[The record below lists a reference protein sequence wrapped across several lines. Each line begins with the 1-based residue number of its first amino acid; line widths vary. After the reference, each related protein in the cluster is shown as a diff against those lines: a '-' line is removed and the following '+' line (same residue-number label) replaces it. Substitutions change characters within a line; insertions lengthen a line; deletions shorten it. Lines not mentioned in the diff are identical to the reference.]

1 MGSVKLKRKL
11 LDYIKD
17 NAKDNLFTVS
27 TKKDISEALGSTVPT
42 INKHLKVLEEEKEVV
57 VVTKPGR
64 NGGVIITVLENI
76 HTSEEFK
83 EFKNSSDDI
92 ITSTKKYAEELR
104 DKHFPTYK
112 YQRKEVRRRTKKEML
127 EYNAI
132 KDEKRRT
139 ILDMNLALSTSPY
152 PTKEIFNMSYDPEGF
167 FKAYILCKLYDQ
179 YCISHMYAKHV
190 THKQLSNDYTL
201 KPEEM
206 TRHSELSKYYYQQ
219 FVMLLP
225 RNSASEEF
233 FGSRNFNTFY
243 NFYIKVKD
251 RKDFN
256 IFKYIQNVFKNVSF
270 SYENGYYKNP
280 IPAPNY
286 FSSDKYLQ
294 SYDNYIKGIKKG
306 VNKTN
311 RHLGAVEG
319 LISSKDYTNNPALTQ
334 LQQLYIVGLNNEV
347 HDIEE
352 MFKHA
357 LDLEEVEFGYIR
369 DVKHL
374 TLLNFSN
381 KVDKAIQEF
390 EEQDKEIMNK
400 FVKQLIIN
408 EYAPTSFP
416 KTAHVSM
423 FPMQRHHMVSELRYE
438 NKSIKDNALNISL
451 VSNNPDTELLDKQD
465 LLNLTQVAY
474 DYLTMSKYNSNY
486 YVIRMFADFMGYE
499 VNLRDVKRIIEK
511 YSIEDLIPLT
521 KYGML
526 DYDKIKRENEGVKH
540 E

>member
-27 TKKDISEALGSTVPT
+27 TKKDIAEALGSTVPT

-57 VVTKPGR
+57 VVSKSGR
-64 NGGVIITVLENI
+64 NGGVIITVLDNI
-76 HTSEEFK
+76 HNSEEFK
-83 EFKNSSDDI
+83 EFTNSSDDI
-92 ITSTKKYAEELR
+92 ITSTKQYAEDLR

-127 EYNAI
+127 EYKAI

-179 YCISHMYAKHV
+179 YCISHMYAKYT

-280 IPAPNY
+280 IPSPNY

-311 RHLGAVEG
+311 RHLGAVEN

-526 DYDKIKRENEGVKH
+526 DYDKIKRENEGVKN

>member
-27 TKKDISEALGSTVPT
+27 TKKDIAEALGSTVPT

-57 VVTKPGR
+57 VVSKSGR
-64 NGGVIITVLENI
+64 NGGVIITVLDNI
-76 HTSEEFK
+76 HNSEEFK
-83 EFKNSSDDI
+83 EFTNSSDDI
-92 ITSTKKYAEELR
+92 ITSTKQYAEDLR

-179 YCISHMYAKHV
+179 YCISHMYAKYT

-280 IPAPNY
+280 IPSPNY

-311 RHLGAVEG
+311 RHLGAVEN

-526 DYDKIKRENEGVKH
+526 DYDKIKRENEGVKN

>member
-1 MGSVKLKRKL
+1 
-11 LDYIKD
+11 
-17 NAKDNLFTVS
+17 
-27 TKKDISEALGSTVPT
+27 
-42 INKHLKVLEEEKEVV
+42 
-57 VVTKPGR
+57 
-64 NGGVIITVLENI
+64 
-76 HTSEEFK
+76 
-83 EFKNSSDDI
+83 
-92 ITSTKKYAEELR
+92 
-104 DKHFPTYK
+104 
-112 YQRKEVRRRTKKEML
+112 
-127 EYNAI
+127 
-132 KDEKRRT
+132 
-139 ILDMNLALSTSPY
+139 
-152 PTKEIFNMSYDPEGF
+152 
-167 FKAYILCKLYDQ
+167 
-179 YCISHMYAKHV
+179 
-190 THKQLSNDYTL
+190 
-201 KPEEM
+201 
-206 TRHSELSKYYYQQ
+206 
-219 FVMLLP
+219 
-225 RNSASEEF
+225 
-233 FGSRNFNTFY
+233 
-243 NFYIKVKD
+243 
-251 RKDFN
+251 
-256 IFKYIQNVFKNVSF
+256 
-270 SYENGYYKNP
+270 
-280 IPAPNY
+280 
-286 FSSDKYLQ
+286 
-294 SYDNYIKGIKKG
+294 
-306 VNKTN
+306 
-311 RHLGAVEG
+311 
-319 LISSKDYTNNPALTQ
+319 
-334 LQQLYIVGLNNEV
+334 
-347 HDIEE
+347 
-352 MFKHA
+352 MFRHA

-381 KVDKAIQEF
+381 KVDKALEDF

-408 EYAPTSFP
+408 EYAPTAFP

>member
-27 TKKDISEALGSTVPT
+27 TKKDIAEALGSTVPT

-57 VVTKPGR
+57 VVSKSGR
-64 NGGVIITVLENI
+64 NGGVIITVLDNI
-76 HTSEEFK
+76 HNSEEFK
-83 EFKNSSDDI
+83 EFTNSSDDI
-92 ITSTKKYAEELR
+92 ITSTKQYAEDLR

-127 EYNAI
+127 EYKAI

-179 YCISHMYAKHV
+179 YCISHMYAKYT

-294 SYDNYIKGIKKG
+294 SYENYIQGIKKG

-352 MFKHA
+352 MFRHA

-381 KVDKAIQEF
+381 KVDKALEDF

-408 EYAPTSFP
+408 EYAPTAFP

-438 NKSIKDNALNISL
+438 NKSIKDKALNISL

>member
-27 TKKDISEALGSTVPT
+27 TKKDIAEALDSTVPT

-57 VVTKPGR
+57 VVSKPGR
-64 NGGVIITVLENI
+64 NGGVIITVLDNI
-76 HTSEEFK
+76 HNSEEFK
-83 EFKNSSDDI
+83 EFTNSDEDI
-92 ITSTKKYAEELR
+92 ITSTKKYAEDLR

-167 FKAYILCKLYDQ
+167 FKAYVLCKLYDQ
-179 YCISHMYAKHV
+179 YCISHMYAKHA
-190 THKQLSNDYTL
+190 THKQLSKDYTL

-206 TRHSELSKYYYQQ
+206 TRHEELSKFYYQQ
-219 FVMLLP
+219 FTMLLP

-243 NFYIKVKD
+243 NFYNKVKD
-251 RKDFN
+251 RKNFN
-256 IFKYIQNVFKNVSF
+256 IFKYIQNVFKNISF

-280 IPAPNY
+280 IPSPNY

-311 RHLGAVEG
+311 RHLGAVEN

-408 EYAPTSFP
+408 EYAPTAFP

-511 YSIEDLIPLT
+511 YSIKDLIPLT

>member
-27 TKKDISEALGSTVPT
+27 TKKDIAEALGSTVPT

-57 VVTKPGR
+57 VVSKSGR
-64 NGGVIITVLENI
+64 NGGVIITVLDNI
-76 HTSEEFK
+76 HNSEEFK
-83 EFKNSSDDI
+83 EFTNSSDDI
-92 ITSTKKYAEELR
+92 ITSTKQYAEDLR

-127 EYNAI
+127 EYKAI

-179 YCISHMYAKHV
+179 YCISHMYAKYT

-280 IPAPNY
+280 IPSPNY

-311 RHLGAVEG
+311 RHLGAVEN